1 MTWYNK
7 FKQVEE
13 ELRKF
18 DEEQGAE
25 QDRQITE
32 SQRQEDGKT

>member
-1 MTWYNK
+1 M

-13 ELRKF
+13 ELRIW

-25 QDRQITE
+25 SDRMCE
-32 SQRQEDGKT
+32 LSEV